1 MSVSKISRSLIV
13 AIFTAIIILICV
25 VGIYLNYED
34 IKNILDISQ
43 AIYAILLISFS
54 LLYAGIKEKFSKRRV
69 KKKLSLTYRY
79 TYLIV
84 ITFFAKIISI
94 IMNMEYLN
102 TIYILIFSIIG
113 TISGVIIKR
122 IIYNVSK
129 SDMLSVL
136 GMLMFTFLP
145 NIENNEIEYI
155 RSISIT
161 LIILFIIA
169 QFQKLIDELKQPNV
183 KTNKYILLSIITG
196 GLIGTSILTGVYS
209 YIFLTLLIII
219 LFITENLDKT
229 TLKFPS
235 KIINKL
241 RQRNKEAIYK
251 LELIYINKK
260 YISVVV
266 IIITAICVFYLL
278 SYVIQIINIP
288 IINNI
293 FINSST
299 DNILYNMDKNIIN
312 SKINIDSLW
321 QGIVNIVK
329 NAKMYYTILSL
340 YIIVI
345 EILTVVLRRRYDTKS
360 TILKTLFIAFVAM
373 GTIFNYN
380 FEVYYLIYTSLFI
393 LIAITNTSNLY
404 LNRDERIKLLN
415 S

>member
-260 YISVVV
+260 YISVLV